1 MVVEKQIFFVK
12 ERKKKKEKYAG
23 IFPGYVILFSTRD

>member
-1 MVVEKQIFFVK
+1 MRLVAFRKLLK